1 MLIKIKKIL
10 YRYIYIY
17 NMSYWQAIV
26 KKPVITEKVSYPTT
40 NGLSYKASGNNKI
53 LINIPSDCKFI
64 QPSDTYLKFK
74 LDLDFTQT
82 HASAQHALGSI
93 KQRLQL
99 IPELGGSAIIKNL
112 VIRSGTGRTLESI
125 TNANALN
132 AIRLMYNKDSNLD
145 AKRSSSEGVVIHDFR
160 TRSWGNSGLI
170 EKLNSYNTSSN
181 PYFDKDG
188 NTSVNL
194 VIPFHCSGLLGA
206 INTKILPVGLL
217 QGMVIELELEEPRY
231 CWRAIQSTARD
242 GPNPG
247 GYNLLLSHGNGG
259 NAGAGLAK
267 ATSYSSI
274 FTHAEN
280 NNGVIAD
287 CPFCVGELL
296 GVRTAA
302 NTSLTIG
309 KITAIATA
317 TGGAYEISFTAA
329 TANGQFTPTD
339 DIANKVELVSNGF
352 HDANTTITTFDYTVS
367 DVEIILKKCYVEPAM
382 EKAMERALQEKG
394 SIIYPYGAYM
404 NYQKTVNKEELQPTM
419 DILFQNKLGKA
430 VLHQPTT
437 DNVSDVECLT
447 NFLNETTPYF
457 RLCGDRQRM
466 GDYSVFMGGRQ
477 NPDRAIETRKTTNT
491 NGYNQRALSQL
502 SQALSQS
509 DIPVT
514 SLLNAKNNFIVGKP
528 FTIGNAVH
536 DISAADYQVKFTYDV
551 SSTKNKNFNN
561 FVYSIQNLII
571 TNESIERQL

>member
-1 MLIKIKKIL
+1 
-10 YRYIYIY
+10 
-17 NMSYWQAIV
+17 MSYWQAIV
-26 KKPVITEKVSYPTT
+26 KKPVITQKVSYPTT

-82 HASAQHALGSI
+82 HASAQYALGSI

-112 VIRSGTGRTLESI
+112 VIRSGTGKTLESI

-145 AKRSSSEGVVIHDFR
+145 AKRSSTEGVVIHDFR

-231 CWRAIQSTARD
+231 CWRAIQSTSRD
-242 GPNPG
+242 GPNTG

-259 NAGAGLAK
+259 VAGDGLAS
-267 ATSYSSI
+267 ASSYTSI
-274 FTHAEN
+274 FTYPTN
-280 NNGVIAD
+280 NNGVVAD

-296 GVRTAA
+296 GIKTAA
-302 NTSLTIG
+302 NTSVTIG
-309 KITAIATA
+309 KITNIDIAA
-317 TGGAYEISFTAA
+317 GGGYEISFTAA
-329 TANGQFTPTD
+329 TSNGEFTGST
-339 DIANKVELVSNGF
+339 IGHNNSLVSNGF
-352 HDANTTITTFDYTVS
+352 YDTNTSITTFDYTVS
-367 DVEIILKKCYVEPAM
+367 DVEIILKKCSVEPEM
-382 EKAMERALQEKG
+382 EKAMARALNEKG

-437 DNVSDVECLT
+437 DNTSTVECLT

-457 RLCGDRQRM
+457 KICGDRQRM

-477 NPDRAIETRKTTNT
+477 NPDRAIEVRKTTNT

-502 SQALSQS
+502 TQALSQS

-514 SLLNAKNNFIVGKP
+514 SLLNAKSNFIVGKP

-571 TNESIERQL
+571 TNESIEREL